1 MTDKKTLLRRVAASP
16 QGDAAPAAGRPLQ
29 GGPRTVRADAN
40 ANASASASTGIS
52 KNKIPHNM
60 TDTERLAKRLA
71 AEHGLSRSTAEQ
83 YIEGGWV
90 RVDGKPVEVPG
101 ARVRPDQ
108 KVVLAPEASVFNLA
122 PVTLLLHKPPGFE
135 AGLGMA
141 AGAAAHGSRSQGE
154 RPALGL
160 LTAASHMEGDA
171 ADTPVL
177 LRHFRQLECFTPLPT
192 PASGLV
198 VYTQDARIGRKLQED
213 IESLEQ
219 ECIVEVAGQIADHGL
234 KRLCH
239 GLSFNGRPLPPIKVS
254 WQSEAK
260 LRFALQGI
268 RPGQIPAMCEAVGLR
283 VLAIKRIRI
292 GRVPLAKVPEG
303 QWRYL
308 QAWEKF

>member
-1 MTDKKTLLRRVAASP
+1 MTDKKPPLRRVAASP
-16 QGDAAPAAGRPLQ
+16 QGAATPAAGRPSQ
-29 GGPRTVRADAN
+29 GGPRTAR
-40 ANASASASTGIS
+40 ASASANTNSSES
-52 KNKIPHNM
+52 KPLHD
-60 TDTERLAKRLA
+60 TVETERLAKRLA

-108 KVVLAPEASVFNLA
+108 QVVLASEASVFNLA

-135 AGLGMA
+135 AGLGLA
-141 AGAAAHGSRSQGE
+141 AGAASHGSRSQGE
-154 RPALGL
+154 RPALAL

-239 GLSFNGRPLPPIKVS
+239 GLTFNGRPLPPIKVS
-254 WQSEAK
+254 WQSETK

-268 RPGQIPAMCEAVGLR
+268 RAGQIPAMCEAVGLR

>member
-1 MTDKKTLLRRVAASP
+1 
-16 QGDAAPAAGRPLQ
+16 
-29 GGPRTVRADAN
+29 
-40 ANASASASTGIS
+40 
-52 KNKIPHNM
+52 M
-60 TDTERLAKRLA
+60 TDTHHTTNTTVRLAKRLA
-71 AEHGLSRSTAEQ
+71 EQLQCSRSTAEQ

-90 RVDGKPVEVPG
+90 SVDGQVIELPG
-101 ARVRPDQ
+101 ARVAPQ
-108 KVVLAPEASVFNLA
+108 QAITVSPEASLLGLA

-135 AGLGMA
+135 AGLGME
-141 AGAAAHGSRSQGE
+141 AAHAAHASRSQGA
-154 RPALGL
+154 RPALSL
-160 LTAASHMEGDA
+160 LGAPSHMAEDAAS
-171 ADTPVL
+171 TRVL
-177 LRHFRQLECFTPLPT
+177 LRHFKGLECFTPLPT

-198 VYTQDARIGRKLQED
+198 VYTQDKRIARKLQED

-219 ECIVEVAGQIADHGL
+219 ECIVEVAGQIAEGGL

-254 WQSEAK
+254 WQNETR

-283 VLAIKRIRI
+283 VMAIKRIRI

-308 QAWEKF
+308 QDWEKF